1 MKTEASR
8 RAASGLVAFDG
19 IGVSLGI
26 AVGPAYV
33 LESGIAQVPEF
44 TIDPDAV
51 DAEIERFRAAIGKA
65 RRQIRKLRRK
75 AEALPDSVL
84 AELGPLLDAHG
95 AMLESSR
102 LAGGV
107 EAAIRTRSINAEAAV
122 QAVVGELVR
131 GLEAVGDAYLASRGQ
146 DVRDVGDRI
155 LRHLTATP
163 YHAFSVLPPGS
174 IVVAEELSPA
184 DTALMDPSMV
194 AGFATALGGADSH
207 TAIMARSMGIPAV
220 LGVTAVAT
228 RVRSGVQLIVDGE
241 AGRIIVD
248 PDPAT
253 LADYRRMAE
262 ARKRLGRQLERLR
275 TLPATTTDGVRVALL
290 ANVELP
296 RDTDTAHHGG
306 AEGVGLLRTEF
317 QFMNRPDLPSEDEQ
331 YATLRQIV
339 ESMRGAPVT
348 IRTLDV
354 GGEKLATALGE
365 RIAVSANPALGLRA
379 IRLALKEP
387 KLLETQLA
395 AILRAGAHGPVRILL
410 PMISSV
416 GQVRAVRTILAR
428 VVAKLKRRK
437 VRIAKPVPALGIMIE
452 VPGAALTADAL
463 ARECDFLA
471 LGTNDLTM
479 YTLAIDRG
487 DEQVADLYN
496 PLHPAVLRLI
506 QFTVEAALR
515 NGIPVSV
522 CGEIAGDPR
531 YAPLLVGLGVR
542 ELSMA
547 GTALPRVKQRIRRLA
562 AGPATQRARAIMDQ
576 ADEARIA
583 ALLDDFNEGL

>member
-1 MKTEASR
+1 MKTERGRKRGAR
-8 RAASGLVAFDG
+8 PVVFDG
-19 IGVSLGI
+19 IGVSAGI
-26 AVGPAYV
+26 AIGPAYV
-33 LESGIAQVPEF
+33 LEGGIAQVPEF
-44 TIDPDAV
+44 AVAPEAV
-51 DAEIERFRAAIGKA
+51 DAEIERFRGALARA
-65 RRQIRKLRRK
+65 RRQVRKLRRK
-75 AEALPDSVL
+75 AEALPESVL
-84 AELGPLLDAHG
+84 EELGPLLDAHG

-107 EAAIRTRSINAEAAV
+107 ETAIRTRAVNAEAAV
-122 QAVVGELVR
+122 QAVVGQLVR

-146 DVRDVGDRI
+146 DIREVGDRI

-163 YHAFSVLPPGS
+163 YHAFSMLTPGT

-184 DTALMDPSMV
+184 DTALMDPALV

-220 LGVTAVAT
+220 LGVPAVSA
-228 RVRSGVQLIVDGE
+228 RVRSGVRLIVDGE
-241 AGRIIVD
+241 AGRIVVD
-248 PDPAT
+248 PDPET
-253 LADYRRMAE
+253 LAEYRRKAE
-262 ARKRLGRQLERLR
+262 ARRRLERQLNRLR
-275 TLPATTTDGVRVALL
+275 GLPAVTTDGVRIGLQ
-290 ANVELP
+290 ANLELP
-296 RDTDTAHHGG
+296 RDLDTALHGG
-306 AEGVGLLRTEF
+306 AEGIGLLRTEF
-317 QFMNRPDLPSEDEQ
+317 LFMNRPDLPSEDEQ
-331 YATLRQIV
+331 YAALRHMVETLDGR
-339 ESMRGAPVT
+339 PVT

-365 RIAVSANPALGLRA
+365 RIAESANPALGLRA

-416 GQVRAVRTILAR
+416 GQVRAVRAILAR
-428 VVAKLKRRK
+428 VVSRLKRRK
-437 VRIAKPVPALGIMIE
+437 VPIANPVPPLGVMIE

-463 ARECDFLA
+463 ARECDFMA

-496 PLHPAVLRLI
+496 PLHPSVLRLI
-506 QFTVEAALR
+506 QFTVEAAHR
-515 NGIPVSV
+515 NAIPVSV

-531 YAPLLVGLGVR
+531 YAPLLVGLGVG

-576 ADEARIA
+576 VDETRIA
-583 ALLDDFNEGL
+583 TLLDDFNEGL

>member
-1 MKTEASR
+1 MKTEAPR
-8 RAASGLVAFDG
+8 KRKATRVVFDG
-19 IGVSLGI
+19 IGVSGGI
-26 AVGPAYV
+26 AIGPAYV
-33 LESGIAQVPEF
+33 LDGGIAQVPEF
-44 TIDPDAV
+44 TVEPEALE
-51 DAEIERFRAAIGKA
+51 AEVERFQAAFAKA
-65 RRQIRKLRRK
+65 RGQIRKLRRK
-75 AEALPDSVL
+75 AEALPKSVL
-84 AELGPLLDAHG
+84 DELGPLLDAHG
-95 AMLESSR
+95 AMLDSSR
-102 LAGGV
+102 LGAGV
-107 EAAIRTRSINAEAAV
+107 EAIIRNRGTNAEAAV
-122 QAVVGELVR
+122 QSVVGDLAR

-163 YHAFSVLPPGS
+163 YHAFSMLPPGS

-184 DTALMDPSMV
+184 DTALMDPTQV

-220 LGVTAVAT
+220 LGVPALSS
-228 RVRSGVQLIVDGE
+228 RVRSGVRLIVDGE
-241 AGRIIVD
+241 AGRIVVD
-248 PDPAT
+248 PDADT
-253 LADYRRMAE
+253 LAEYRRKAE
-262 ARKRLGRQLERLR
+262 ARKRLERQLARLR
-275 TLPATTTDGVRVALL
+275 AQPAVTTDGVRIVLQ
-290 ANVELP
+290 ANLELP
-296 RDTDTAHHGG
+296 RDLDTAHHGG

-317 QFMNRPDLPSEDEQ
+317 LFMNRPDLPSEDEQ
-331 YATLRQIV
+331 YATLRQVV
-339 ESMRGAPVT
+339 ESMQGRPVT

-387 KLLETQLA
+387 KLLEAQLA

-416 GQVRAVRTILAR
+416 SQVRAVRVILAR
-428 VVAKLKRRK
+428 VVNRLKRRK
-437 VRIAKPVPALGIMIE
+437 VRIADPIPPLGSMIE
-452 VPGAALTADAL
+452 VPGAALTADGL

-471 LGTNDLTM
+471 VGTNDLTM
-479 YTLAIDRG
+479 YTLAIDSG

-506 QFTVEAALR
+506 QFTVEAAMR
-515 NGIPVSV
+515 NEIPVSV

-562 AGPATQRARAIMDQ
+562 VGPATQRARAIMDQ
-576 ADEARIA
+576 TDEGLIA